1 MLIVIPATK
10 QHKSTVE
17 ISIKR
22 LKLFYRNALIWIVCP
37 NPLDFEDLRSK
48 RVYIFPDKKFSRIN
62 KSQLKQLFAKN
73 EKSLI
78 GWYYQQILKYSII
91 SSVKKDCKVLLLD
104 ADTILLDKFEPLK
117 KSFFV
122 SREPGEVYLDHFRML
137 IGFEPK
143 LKKSPIT
150 NFMWF
155 DPLLFNR
162 MLKEIEMKHKCSW
175 WQAIIQITKV
185 HKYSF
190 SEYVTYANWVSNSLN
205 NHEEVLINSFRR
217 AELLNNFFK
226 NSDQIIK
233 TIKLKGYQTATF
245 ELNHKKN
252 LPKKILAFIILS
264 LSVRY
269 W

>member
-1 MLIVIPATK
+1 MLIVIPATR

-22 LKLFYRNALIWIVCP
+22 LKLFYRNVLIWIVCP
-37 NPLDFEDLRSK
+37 NPLDYQDLRSK
-48 RVYIFPDKKFSRIN
+48 NVYIFPDDKFSVIN
-62 KSQLKQLFAKN
+62 KSQLKQLFTKN
-73 EKSLI
+73 EKHLI

-91 SSVKKDCKVLLLD
+91 SSVKKECKVLLLD

-117 KSFFV
+117 KGFFV
-122 SREPGEVYLDHFRML
+122 SKEPVNVYQDHFRML
-137 IGFEPK
+137 LGFEPK

-150 NFMWF
+150 NFLWIN
-155 DPLLFNR
+155 PLQLNR
-162 MLKEIEMKHKCSW
+162 MLKEIEKKHMCYW
-175 WQAIIQITKV
+175 WQAIIKIIKV
-185 HKYSF
+185 EKYSF

-205 NHEEVLINSFRR
+205 NHEEVLIKSFRR
-217 AELLNNFFK
+217 ADLLDVFFK

-245 ELNHKKN
+245 ELCHNKN
-252 LPKKILAFIILS
+252 LTLKIFAFIILS
-264 LSVRY
+264 LSIRF

>member
-10 QHKSTVE
+10 EHKSTVE

-48 RVYIFPDKKFSRIN
+48 TVYIFPDEKFSIIN
-62 KSQLKQLFAKN
+62 KFQLKQLFTKN

-104 ADTILLDKFEPLK
+104 ADTILLDRFEPLK
-117 KSFFV
+117 KGFFV
-122 SREPGEVYLDHFRML
+122 SREPSKAYLDHYRML
-137 IGFEPK
+137 LGFEPR

-155 DPLLFNR
+155 DPLLLNR
-162 MLKEIEMKHKCSW
+162 MLKEIEKRHMCPW
-175 WQAIIQITKV
+175 WQAIIQIIKM

-190 SEYVTYANWVSNSLN
+190 SEYLTYANWVSNSFN
-205 NHEEVLINSFRR
+205 NPEEVLIKSFRR

-233 TIKLKGYQTATF
+233 AIKLKGYQTATF
-245 ELNHKKN
+245 ELNHNKN
-252 LPKKILAFIILS
+252 LTIKIFAFIILS
-264 LSVRY
+264 LSIRF